1 MGAECHALAN
11 LKSGSRSSVE
21 LPFRKAQ
28 KGVAGQLRAGEEAGA
43 GQWGAALSKEDNTTG
58 G

>member
-1 MGAECHALAN
+1 MLAN
-11 LKSGSRSSVE
+11 LKSGNQSSVE

-28 KGVAGQLRAGEEAGA
+28 KGAVGQLRAEEEAEA
-43 GQWGAALSKEDNTTG
+43 GRQGAALSKEDNTTG